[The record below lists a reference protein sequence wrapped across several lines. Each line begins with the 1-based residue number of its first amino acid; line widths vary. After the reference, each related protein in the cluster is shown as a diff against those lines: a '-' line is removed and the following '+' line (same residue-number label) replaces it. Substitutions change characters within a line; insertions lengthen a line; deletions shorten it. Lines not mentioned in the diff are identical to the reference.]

1 MGLVVRR
8 ATREDIVAFS
18 NIATVPTVRA
28 RVGDLDGKIIA
39 IGGLLRADGRW
50 FAFLDLT
57 DEARRYKMTLMR
69 TAKRMLAEA
78 REQGVRFI
86 YAERDENE
94 PGAAAWLQSLGF
106 EIDPRSEYFYRWK
119 A

>member
-18 NIATVPTVRA
+18 NITNIPTVRA
-28 RVGDLDGKIIA
+28 HVGDLDGKIIA
-39 IGGLLRADGRW
+39 IGGIMRVEGRW
-50 FAFLDLT
+50 FAFCDLT
-57 DEARRYKMTLMR
+57 DEARQYKMTLMR
-69 TAKRMLAEA
+69 TARRMLAEA
-78 REQGVRFI
+78 RARGVRFI

-94 PGAAAWLQSLGF
+94 PTSAAWLRSLGF
-106 EIDPRSEYFYRWK
+106 EIDPRSEYLYRWK